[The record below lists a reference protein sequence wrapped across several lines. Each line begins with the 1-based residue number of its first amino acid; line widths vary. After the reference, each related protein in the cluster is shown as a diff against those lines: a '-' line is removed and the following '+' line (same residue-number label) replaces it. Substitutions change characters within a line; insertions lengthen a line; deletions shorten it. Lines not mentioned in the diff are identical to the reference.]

1 MTFAVVPCRTQEE
14 VAMSERLSKRAKL
27 LYGVG
32 DTGLSLTGS
41 IIGAFFAIF
50 LTDVAGI
57 RPGMAAAAIFIGRTW
72 DYVNDPLIGHLSDR
86 ARTRWG
92 RRRPFLLF
100 GSIPFAL
107 AFAMLWWRPP
117 LDNQIALTVYYA
129 LAYIVYEVA
138 ATFIYMPYFALTP
151 ELTLDYDERTSLTS
165 YRMFFSIAG
174 SLVAF
179 TIPLAMVGRFT
190 GENAPRILLMGL
202 VFGLVSAA
210 GMLTTFFGTRERQ
223 EYQEQKQP
231 RLLDSLRAALKNRP
245 FIFSM
250 AVYLLTW
257 MAVKVVESTL
267 LFFVK
272 YVIERESHSD
282 LIMAVI
288 FVVAIFALPL
298 WEWASR
304 HLNKRLAYVAGIA
317 FWAVVQIVLVTLGAS
332 TPLVVILFLAGLA
345 GIGVSAAHVIPWAII
360 PDAIEWDELQT
371 GERHEGIFYSL
382 VILIQKIAIS
392 IALPL
397 TLLLLDAT
405 GYVANAARQV
415 DSAVMGIRILTGPI
429 PAVLLCSG
437 IVFALLYP
445 MTREKHAEV
454 RQEIQKRRIAETEQ
468 TA

>member
-1 MTFAVVPCRTQEE
+1 
-14 VAMSERLSKRAKL
+14 MSERLSKRAKL

-41 IIGAFFAIF
+41 IVGAFFAIF

-57 RPGMAAAAIFIGRTW
+57 RPSMAAAAIFVGRTW

-100 GSIPFAL
+100 GSLPFAL

-117 LDNQIALTVYYA
+117 LESQIALTVYYA
-129 LAYIVYEVA
+129 LAYIVYEMA
-138 ATFIYMPYFALTP
+138 ATIVYMPYFALTP

-190 GENAPRILLMGL
+190 RDNSSRILLMGL
-202 VFGLVSAA
+202 VFGLVSAVS
-210 GMLTTFFGTRERQ
+210 MLITFFGTRERL
-223 EYQEQKQP
+223 EYQEKDQP
-231 RLLDSLRAALKNRP
+231 RLRESLRAALRNRP
-245 FIFSM
+245 FVFSM

-304 HLNKRLAYVAGIA
+304 NMNKRLAYVSGIA
-317 FWAVVQIVLVTLGAS
+317 FWAVVQLVLVTLGAS

-360 PDAIEWDELQT
+360 PDAVEWDELQT

-392 IALPL
+392 VALPL

-405 GYVANAARQV
+405 GYVANAPQQV
-415 DSAVMGIRILTGPI
+415 DSAVMGIRVLTGPI
-429 PAVLLCSG
+429 PAFLLCAG

-445 MTREKHAEV
+445 LTREKHAEV
-454 RQEIQKRRIAETEQ
+454 RQEIQNRKITKTEQ
-468 TA
+468 AL